1 MVSTIPASKVGIVRL
16 INVGPC
22 HMSKRLVVALCC
34 AWWLKWPGFDPRGPA
49 YFCWAGIRRGVGR
62 EFRRFSQGALGENFG
77 DFAGRW
83 AGVRVAEPKVAGY
96 P

>member
-16 INVGPC
+16 ISVGPC

-34 AWWLKWPGFDPRGPA
+34 AWWLKWPGFDPRGPLIFA
-49 YFCWAGIRRGVGR
+49 GR

-83 AGVRVAEPKVAGY
+83 AGVRVAEPKVAG
-96 P
+96 

>member
-1 MVSTIPASKVGIVRL
+1 MVSTIPASKVGIVRF
-16 INVGPC
+16 ISVGPC

-62 EFRRFSQGALGENFG
+62 EFWRFRRALGG
-77 DFAGRW
+77 SSSGRTKS
-83 AGVRVAEPKVAGY
+83 GRLLLEP
-96 P
+96 